1 MTTTQQGRLKLTE
14 FGTIPIDYPREF
26 FRVEHCESGRMIA
39 DFSTKAQAESF
50 AISFNGWRHKVSKMI
65 MRGN

>member
-1 MTTTQQGRLKLTE
+1 MITTQQGRLKLTE

-26 FRVEHCESGRMIA
+26 FRVEHCESGRMMA

-50 AISFNGWRHKVSKMI
+50 ATGVKGWRHKVSKMI
-65 MRGN
+65 MMGN

>member
-1 MTTTQQGRLKLTE
+1 MTTKQQGRLKLTE
-14 FGTIPIDYPREF
+14 FGTVPSDYPREF
-26 FRVEHCESGRMIA
+26 FRVEHSESGRMMA

-50 AISFNGWRHKVSKMI
+50 AISLNGWRHKVSKMI